1 MFVVHAL
8 HSPGR
13 GVLLWAEDGERP
25 ARTDRRS
32 LRTAR
37 PHPFA
42 VPSEEL
48 AAVHPGKA
56 ASVTV
61 LLPSH
66 PSGPQDSPGLVRTTA
81 RARTRSVPA
90 LAPWTVPAVVVDP
103 SELTDPY
110 PDVRY
115 GEGFR
120 HLAELVR
127 FAEELASRGRSRR
140 APARPAASG
149 PPAARPR

>member
-8 HSPGR
+8 HSPTR
-13 GVLLWAEDGERP
+13 GVLLWAEDGERTP
-25 ARTDRRS
+25 RTDRRS

-42 VPSEEL
+42 VPSDEL
-48 AAVHPGKA
+48 AAIHPGKP

-66 PSGPQDSPGLVRTTA
+66 PSGPQDSPGLVRS
-81 RARTRSVPA
+81 RPRTRSRGTPT

-103 SELTDPY
+103 SELTDPS
-110 PDVRY
+110 DEVRY
-115 GEGFR
+115 GAGFA
-120 HLAELVR
+120 HLADLAR
-127 FAEELASRGRSRR
+127 LAEELAARG
-140 APARPAASG
+140 
-149 PPAARPR
+149 